1 MTGIV
6 LFTTGQRDRPLEVAQ
21 CVQEGREPARLASYC
36 SSDFVES
43 VTDPRTN
50 KVHLW
55 GTTAETKW
63 QSVEPGDIALV
74 YGDGRYQAQ
83 ATVVGTQRNPEL
95 AENLWATD
103 GDSGDTEPPREYLTY
118 LIGVEDIEV
127 DRTEFNRLVDYADGY
142 VPKGFMRVADHR
154 IEVLQDRHGSVEAAI
169 EELTGFGIRGFEQD
183 DALDTQ
189 SESSVTR
196 PSSVLLIE
204 SGAGDSDHVCSSL
217 LSVAEPEATHLL
229 SVTFDGTPD
238 ERLST
243 WELRNDRLPAKT
255 GVVVVG
261 GTTRSAATSPP
272 AGPGP
277 TPVTIDTI
285 AEPSDLTGMAMAMSS
300 YMEAWEES
308 DAAAVVCFHSITP
321 LLIHADTERVFRFL
335 YTTIGRLRD
344 IGAYAHFHLNSAAHG
359 ETTVNLISSLFD
371 AELRVDDEGAVSVN
385 RRR

>member
-6 LFTTGQRDRPLEVAQ
+6 LFTTGQRDPPLEFAR
-21 CVQEGREPARLASYC
+21 CVEEGREPASIASYC
-36 SSDFVES
+36 SNDFVKS

-63 QSVEPGDIALV
+63 ESVEPGDIALV
-74 YGDGRYQAQ
+74 YGDGRYLAQ

-95 AENLWATD
+95 AENLWPTD
-103 GDSGDTEPPREYLTY
+103 DDAGDTDPREYLTY
-118 LIGVEDIEV
+118 LIGVEEIEV
-127 DRTEFNRLVDYADGY
+127 DRAVFNQLVDYADEY
-142 VPKGFMRVADHR
+142 VPKGFLRVADHR
-154 IEVLQDRHGSVEAAI
+154 IEALEDRHGSVEAAI
-169 EELTGFGIRGFEQD
+169 EGLTGHGVRGFED
-183 DALDTQ
+183 DALDTRAA
-189 SESSVTR
+189 SASTS

-204 SGAGDSDHVCSSL
+204 SGSGGSDHVCSSL
-217 LSVAEPEATHLL
+217 LSVAEPETTHLL

-238 ERLST
+238 ERLSS

-255 GVVVVG
+255 GVVAVG
-261 GTTRSAATSPP
+261 DMTRSAAASPP

-277 TPVTIDTI
+277 TRVTVDTI
-285 AEPSDLTGMAMAMSS
+285 AEPSDLTGLAMAMSS

-308 DAAAVVCFHSITP
+308 EAAAVVCFHSITP

-371 AELRVDDEGAVSVN
+371 AELQVDDEGAVSVN